1 MRFLRAIWEPL
12 NFLQRGS
19 YSIERLNAFNNYCR
33 LVPVWRSVLV
43 CSIFFLPAL
52 LSSIALELIPLQ
64 NPYDGVRANYGA
76 WVRNF
81 FIVFTNTI
89 SVLVQIN
96 QLIPQLLLSFA
107 RILSVAVAASC
118 CYMVMVIAIALYW
131 VYPTPFGLVI
141 SIPLGSVFVVCFF
154 LLAVG
159 LDRIRS
165 SASLQQELTQQ
176 IKILAAQIALAV
188 VYPIFIAVCRHLS
201 PMHRLFFVVL
211 LPLIKLLMQQFIAWS
226 ARDLEDHQPGIVVFC
241 VDVFN
246 AIYASKSMQ
255 STSLSARLT
264 PFVIFGIDLL
274 AFTLVVKH
282 LYRQESHVHRLRFM
296 FNQQRKR
303 TLSPL
308 LNQPLVNATIDLS
321 EQPGVLS
328 TDETSLIR
336 VHSSIHHSF
345 SFHSQT
351 AIQPIVRGHITPHNL
366 LRKTIKTA
374 PTLVQVMPAN
384 ILDKRMAPRAPS
396 PSHNKVQLEE
406 LSLREKQK
414 LLLITLKLL
423 FQCEYHLLVKYVEC
437 VVPLMYA
444 IYVAIVELLPCAQF
458 YPETRNLAASQSKI
472 IVINLLVYA
481 GLETLLFLFLLGVL
495 KKRCGFSPTYLL
507 AFVLENQAL
516 EFQSRL
522 FLWYIILLQFTLVH
536 FGAFAIESITLKP
549 LCELINVCA
558 GYLAG
563 VDFTLRFAWL
573 DDGK

>member
-1 MRFLRAIWEPL
+1 MRILRAIWEPL

-33 LVPVWRSVLV
+33 LVPLWRSVLV
-43 CSIFFLPAL
+43 CLVFFLPAL
-52 LSSIALELIPLQ
+52 LSSIALEFIPLQ
-64 NPYDGVRANYGA
+64 NPSEGVRANYGA
-76 WVRNF
+76 WIRNF

-118 CYMVMVIAIALYW
+118 CYMIMVIAIAVYW

-159 LDRIRS
+159 VDRIRS
-165 SASLQQELTQQ
+165 SASLQCELTQQ
-176 IKILAAQIALAV
+176 IKILAAQVVLAV
-188 VYPIFIAVCRHLS
+188 VYPVFIAVCHHLS
-201 PMHRLFFVVL
+201 PTHRLFFVIL
-211 LPLIKLLMQQFIAWS
+211 LPLIKLLMLQFIAWS
-226 ARDLEDHQPGIVVFC
+226 AKDLEDHQPGIVVFC

-246 AIYASKSMQ
+246 AIYASKTMQ
-255 STSLSARLT
+255 SASLSARLT
-264 PFVIFGIDLL
+264 PFVIFGVDML
-274 AFTLVVKH
+274 AFVLVVKH
-282 LYRQESHVHRLRFM
+282 LYRQESHVHRLQYI
-296 FNQQRKR
+296 FNRQRNR
-303 TLSPL
+303 MTAL
-308 LNQPLVNATIDLS
+308 LNQPLVNATIDLT
-321 EQPGVLS
+321 EQPGVIS
-328 TDETSLIR
+328 TETSLIR
-336 VHSSIHHSF
+336 VHSSIRHSF
-345 SFHSQT
+345 SLWSQT
-351 AIQPIVRGHITPHNL
+351 GIQHIDRTHITPRNF
-366 LRKTIKTA
+366 LRNIRKKA
-374 PTLVQVMPAN
+374 PTLVQVMPVN
-384 ILDKRMAPRAPS
+384 FQDGRMVPRVPS
-396 PSHNKVQLEE
+396 PSHKFQSEE
-406 LSLREKQK
+406 LALREKQE

-458 YPETRNLAASQSKI
+458 YPETRHLDANQSKI
-472 IVINLLVYA
+472 IVVNLLVYA
-481 GLETLLFLFLLGVL
+481 GVETLLFLLLLGVL

-536 FGAFAIESITLKP
+536 FGEFSIESDAN
-549 LCELINVCA
+549 LCELSNVH
-558 GYLAG
+558 
-563 VDFTLRFAWL
+563 V
-573 DDGK
+573 